1 MVLLITGR
9 LERMAKVI
17 SLRTGQS
24 YKLNNIKC
32 DFCKVDKGTM
42 IASKTGKI
50 ICETC
55 ISELKIMMKGDN

>member
-1 MVLLITGR
+1 
-9 LERMAKVI
+9 MAKVI